1 MTKSATIRLPW
12 FPAPDTGLLL
22 THLLI
27 VADQDRSRA
36 FYRDVLG
43 AEVVR
48 ERDPAV
54 LRLSNSWL
62 IINVGGGPTDDKPD
76 VIAAPPQSAHT
87 LTSALNIRVADVHA
101 VYKDWQKR
109 GAEFLTEPK
118 DHGDEIRCYI
128 KDPDGHLIE
137 VGQSVNATA
146 AARGGR

>member
-1 MTKSATIRLPW
+1 MSTVELPR
-12 FPAPDTGLLL
+12 FPAPETGILRP
-22 THLLI
+22 HLLI

-62 IINVGGGPTDDKPD
+62 IINVGGRHTAGKPD

-101 VYKDWQKR
+101 VYKDWQ
-109 GAEFLTEPK
+109 
-118 DHGDEIRCYI
+118 
-128 KDPDGHLIE
+128 
-137 VGQSVNATA
+137 
-146 AARGGR
+146 